1 MERDERG
8 QRILEVAGEL
18 LLAWGY
24 RRVTIDEIARRA
36 KVGKGTVYLH
46 WKTKDSLLLAV
57 VLNVKWRTQRQ
68 HLARMRSDPLEI
80 LPSRTMRSYYGDFLK
95 EPVLRA
101 MHTEDVDILGRL
113 SDTAKKEF
121 ADLMALSE
129 QVLLRYLDVL
139 RQHGLI
145 RSDLDVPH
153 LQYALL
159 STTTGFLMSEAM
171 LYDRAPE
178 NPKVRGD
185 LLAETLRR
193 MLETPAEDFRAART
207 ETNAAARPLR
217 YSSMEEAAVAA
228 APEIIALY
236 EQLEESSATEI
247 RRQLRE

>member
-1 MERDERG
+1 MERAERG
-8 QRILEVAGEL
+8 QRILEAAGEL

-57 VLNVKWRTQRQ
+57 VLNVKWRSQRQ
-68 HLARMRSDPLEI
+68 HLTRMRSDPLEI

-101 MHTEDVDILGRL
+101 VHTEDVDILGRL

-121 ADLMALSE
+121 AELMALSD
-129 QVLLRYLDVL
+129 QVLLRYLEVL
-139 RQHGLI
+139 RHHGLV
-145 RSDLDVPH
+145 RSDLDVQH
-153 LQYALL
+153 QQYALL
-159 STTTGFLMSEAM
+159 STSTGFFMAEAM

-178 NPKVRGD
+178 NPEVRGD

-193 MLETPAEDFRAART
+193 MLETSPEEFRAPRT
-207 ETNAAARPLR
+207 ESNSLANSLR
-217 YSSMEEAAVAA
+217 YGSMEEAVAAA
-228 APEIIALY
+228 APEVIALY
-236 EQLEESSATEI
+236 EQLEECSAAEM

>member
-1 MERDERG
+1 M
-8 QRILEVAGEL
+8 
-18 LLAWGY
+18 
-24 RRVTIDEIARRA
+24 
-36 KVGKGTVYLH
+36 
-46 WKTKDSLLLAV
+46 
-57 VLNVKWRTQRQ
+57 
-68 HLARMRSDPLEI
+68 
-80 LPSRTMRSYYGDFLK
+80 
-95 EPVLRA
+95 
-101 MHTEDVDILGRL
+101 
-113 SDTAKKEF
+113 
-121 ADLMALSE
+121 
-129 QVLLRYLDVL
+129 
-139 RQHGLI
+139 
-145 RSDLDVPH
+145 PH